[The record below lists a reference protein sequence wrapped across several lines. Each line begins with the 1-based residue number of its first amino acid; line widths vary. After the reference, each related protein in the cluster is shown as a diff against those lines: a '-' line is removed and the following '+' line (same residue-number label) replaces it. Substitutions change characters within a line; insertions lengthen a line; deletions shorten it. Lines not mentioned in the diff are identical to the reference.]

1 METDLLFFLYG
12 AVDQDEAAYA
22 GYIAIE
28 DSMST
33 DKYIGVVPTVVKLEY
48 LSPLP
53 LPIPPQLNG
62 SGLTTDPPPT
72 AVMISDRGA
81 KLSLSPWTI
90 GACVVTIF
98 GAIISVSAWARNRR
112 SRQRRHVQMMEDM
125 SLMESTSRNPVSI

>member
-1 METDLLFFLYG
+1 METNLLFFLSG
-12 AVDQDEAAYA
+12 VVDQDEAAYA

-53 LPIPPQLNG
+53 LPTPPQLNG

-72 AVMISDRGA
+72 TVMTSDRGA

-90 GACVVTIF
+90 GACVAAIF

-112 SRQRRHVQMMEDM
+112 SRQRRHVQMMEDA

>member
-1 METDLLFFLYG
+1 METNILFFLNG
-12 AVDQDEAAYA
+12 VVDQDEAAYA

-53 LPIPPQLNG
+53 LPTPPQLNG

-72 AVMISDRGA
+72 TVMTSDRGA

-90 GACVVTIF
+90 GACVATIF

-112 SRQRRHVQMMEDM
+112 SRQRRHVQMMEDA
-125 SLMESTSRNPVSI
+125 SLMESTSRNLVSI